1 MIYLFLVPV
10 LLGRGLALATLG
22 CIQQPATSSE
32 GAFGIMPPVL
42 PVVISMKLFRKKK
55 PPSEEGGGFAAGE
68 DGGRSLHRPGLHK
81 NTFDTENR
89 RFNSLRLN

>member
-42 PVVISMKLFRKKK
+42 PVVISMKLFRKKSLTQRREVDSPQAK
-55 PPSEEGGGFAAGE
+55 TEGVKGVNLFVSIVSRYE
-68 DGGRSLHRPGLHK
+68 ME
-81 NTFDTENR
+81 T
-89 RFNSLRLN
+89 